1 MNMKRIAILLLLL
14 SALWIPHASR
24 ASLASAE
31 TATTAQGE
39 HQEAAGSESEGGG
52 LVEEIGRWFNFLLLV
67 AILYLFLKR
76 NIKVDEKF
84 KADAD
89 LIQSS
94 IESAR
99 IAKEEAEKR
108 LADMEKRMATMNEEV
123 AKVKAETARQAEDE
137 RKQIL
142 ESAQREAEKIVLAA
156 QREVDAEVRLAR
168 KKLRKH
174 LAELSVTQGRKIIET
189 EINDQD
195 QSRLID
201 DFIEDLGK

>member
-1 MNMKRIAILLLLL
+1 MNMKRIVIFASLLL
-14 SALWIPHASR
+14 AFWIQPFLRTSFVN
-24 ASLASAE
+24 AE
-31 TATTAQGE
+31 TAATAQQE
-39 HQEAAGSESEGGG
+39 HQEAASPETEGGT
-52 LVEEIGRWFNFLLLV
+52 VEEIGRWFNFLLLV

-76 NIKVDEKF
+76 NIKIDEKF
-84 KADAD
+84 KADAE

-99 IAKEEAEKR
+99 IAKDEAEKR
-108 LADMEKRMATMNEEV
+108 LAEMEQRMATINEEV
-123 AKVKAETARQAEDE
+123 EKVKAETARQAEEE

-156 QREVDAEVRLAR
+156 QREVDSELRLAR

-174 LAELSVTQGRKIIET
+174 LADLSVAQGRKIIET

-195 QSRLID
+195 QSRLIND
-201 DFIEDLGK
+201 YIEDLGK